1 MKIESLLKEI
11 QERKVNKTVHI
22 ASGACKDYVEY
33 RQVCGAIEELTIVE
47 DIILDTLRKEES
59 LDE

>member
-33 RQVCGAIEELTIVE
+33 RQGCGAIEELTIIE
-47 DIILDTLRKEES
+47 DIILKLKTKEAT
-59 LDE
+59 